1 MIRLASSGAGRAL
14 RALTPLRSLPLLV
27 FGVIVYFL
35 FGGLSRDPRLVPSP
49 LVGKHAPAFDLPDLH
64 TPDTRLTQA
73 DLQGRPTLVNVWASW
88 CVACR
93 DEHAVLL
100 KLADAKRVRLLGL
113 NYKDRREDA
122 LAWLT
127 RLGDPYDR
135 TIVDA
140 DGRAAI
146 DWGVYGVPE
155 TFLVDAAGIIR
166 YKHVGPLT
174 WALIEDELFPLI
186 EGRP

>member
-1 MIRLASSGAGRAL
+1 MFRLASSGAGRAV
-14 RALTPLRSLPLLV
+14 RALAPLRLLPLLA
-27 FGVIVYFL
+27 FGIIAYFL
-35 FGGLSRDPRLVPSP
+35 FEGLSRDPRLVPSP
-49 LVGKHAPAFDLPDLH
+49 LIGKPAPPFDLPTLH
-64 TPDTRLTQA
+64 APETRLSAA
-73 DLQGRPTLVNVWASW
+73 DFQGRSTLVNVWASW

-100 KLADAKRVRLLGL
+100 RLADTKRVRVLGL
-113 NYKDRREDA
+113 NYKDRRDDA
-122 LAWLT
+122 LDWLS
-127 RLGDPYDR
+127 RHGNPYDQ

-155 TFLVDAAGIIR
+155 TFLVDAAGVIR

-174 WALIEDELFPLI
+174 WALIEDGIFPLLR
-186 EGRP
+186 GRP